1 MTEIFVSISSF
12 IIIAFDV
19 IMALKQNKDPRNFK
33 TISKLVWSASKKYPI
48 VPFAVGILCGHLFWQ
63 G

>member
-1 MTEIFVSISSF
+1 MTEIFVAISSV
-12 IIIAFDV
+12 IIIGFDV
-19 IMALKQNKDPRNFK
+19 IMALKQNRDPRNFK

-63 G
+63 N